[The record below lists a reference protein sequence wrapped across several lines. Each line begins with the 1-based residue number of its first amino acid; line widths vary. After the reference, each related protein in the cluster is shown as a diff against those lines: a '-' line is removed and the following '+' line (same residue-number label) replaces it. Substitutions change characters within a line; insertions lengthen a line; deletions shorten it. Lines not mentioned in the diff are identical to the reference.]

1 MRRTEITTI
10 ELHCILKEE
19 TNIVPLKVMY
29 DKGLEIFNKKSKGK
43 MTNGSENY
51 KRDDVSLVLS
61 KLIIECTV
69 S

>member
-1 MRRTEITTI
+1 
-10 ELHCILKEE
+10 
-19 TNIVPLKVMY
+19 MY